1 MSKRA
6 LGKGIEAL
14 LQSSSGSEEPSKS
27 TERHVPLNKIY
38 PNPDQPRKAFNE
50 ERLKELADSVR
61 EQGIIQPI
69 IVEEYGSG
77 YRIVAGERRF
87 RAAQMAH
94 LAEVPV
100 LVRSFTE
107 EEKLEIALIENI
119 QREDLN
125 PIEEA
130 NGYRQLMEAAG
141 LSQEELAQKVGKNR
155 STVANSLRLLKMPE
169 SMQEALVSGEM
180 SAGHARALLSVLNPA
195 DQMILFNR
203 ILKDGLSV
211 REAEVQ
217 AGELNRGGR
226 ASGGAEKHASMK
238 RQDPELSK
246 IEERLIDLFG
256 TKVSVKGS
264 AKKGRIEISYFSLD
278 DLDRILEIVSPD

>member
-14 LQSSSGSEEPSKS
+14 LQSAGSDDSVE
-27 TERHVPLNKIY
+27 TGERLVPLNKIY
-38 PNPDQPRKAFNE
+38 PNPDQPRKTFSE
-50 ERLKELADSVR
+50 ERLKELADSIR

-77 YRIVAGERRF
+77 YRIIAGERRF
-87 RAAQMAH
+87 RAAQLAH

-107 EEKLEIALIENI
+107 EQKLEIALIENI

-130 NGYRQLMEAAG
+130 QGYRQLIEQAG

-155 STVANSLRLLKMPE
+155 STIANSLRLLKMPRE
-169 SMQEALVSGEM
+169 MQDALVYSKM
-180 SAGHARALLSVLNPA
+180 TAGHARALLSIVNPA
-195 DQMILFNR
+195 DQMILYNR
-203 ILKDGLSV
+203 IINDGLSV
-211 REAEVQ
+211 REAETQ
-217 AGELNRGGR
+217 ANDLNRGSR
-226 ASGGAEKHASMK
+226 ASTPEKSSSSMK
-238 RQDPELSK
+238 KHDPELSN
-246 IEERLIDLFG
+246 IEQRLIDLFG
-256 TKVSVKGS
+256 TKVTVKGTP
-264 AKKGRIEISYFSLD
+264 KKGRIEIAYFSLD
-278 DLDRILEIVSPD
+278 DLDRILEIVSR

>member
-14 LQSSSGSEEPSKS
+14 LQNTGSEEPKADTGQLS
-27 TERHVPLNKIY
+27 VPLGKIY
-38 PNPDQPRKAFNE
+38 PNPDQPRKTFAE
-50 ERLKELADSVR
+50 ESLKELADSIR

-69 IVEEYGSG
+69 IVEAYGSG
-77 YRIVAGERRF
+77 YRIIAGERRF
-87 RAAQMAH
+87 RAAQLAH

-100 LVRSFTE
+100 IVRSFTE

-130 NGYRQLMEAAG
+130 LGYRQLIDHTG
-141 LSQEELAQKVGKNR
+141 LSQDDVAKKVGKNR
-155 STVANSLRLLKMPE
+155 STIANSLRLLKMSQE
-169 SMQEALVSGEM
+169 MQDALSYSKM
-180 SAGHARALLSVLNPA
+180 TAGHARALLSILNPA
-195 DQMILFNR
+195 DQMILFSR
-203 ILKDGLSV
+203 IVTDGLSV
-211 REAEVQ
+211 REAEAQ
-217 AGELNRGGR
+217 ASELNRGGR
-226 ASGGAEKHASMK
+226 AVQVEKSVSMK
-238 RQDPELSK
+238 KKDPELNT
-246 IEERLIDLFG
+246 IEQRLIDLFG

-278 DLDRILEIVSPD
+278 DLDRILEIVSR

>member
-14 LQSSSGSEEPSKS
+14 LQNSGTEEQKPDNGQLS
-27 TERHVPLNKIY
+27 VPLGKIY
-38 PNPDQPRKAFNE
+38 PNPDQPRKTFAE
-50 ERLKELADSVR
+50 DSLKELADSIR

-77 YRIVAGERRF
+77 YRIIAGERRF
-87 RAAQMAH
+87 RAAQLAH

-100 LVRSFTE
+100 IVRNFTE

-130 NGYRQLMEAAG
+130 LGYRNLIDHTG
-141 LSQEELAQKVGKNR
+141 LSQDEVAKKVGKNR
-155 STVANSLRLLKMPE
+155 STIANSLRLLKMSRE
-169 SMQEALVSGEM
+169 MQDALTYGKM
-180 SAGHARALLSVLNPA
+180 TAGHARALLSILNPA
-195 DQMILFNR
+195 DQMILFSR
-203 ILKDGLSV
+203 IVTDGLSV
-211 REAEVQ
+211 REAEAQ

-226 ASGGAEKHASMK
+226 AVQAEKSVSMK
-238 RQDPELSK
+238 KKDPELNT
-246 IEERLIDLFG
+246 IEQRLIDLFG

-264 AKKGRIEISYFSLD
+264 PKKGRIEISYFSLD
-278 DLDRILEIVSPD
+278 DLDRILEIVSR

>member
-14 LQSSSGSEEPSKS
+14 LQASSQEGQAIPGDFL
-27 TERHVPLNKIY
+27 VPINRIY
-38 PNPDQPRKAFNE
+38 PNPGQPRKAFNE
-50 ERLKELADSVR
+50 ERLGELADSIR
-61 EQGIIQPI
+61 EQGIIQPL
-69 IVEEYGSG
+69 IVEEYAAGF
-77 YRIVAGERRF
+77 RIIAGERRF

-100 LVRSFTE
+100 LVRRFSD

-125 PIEEA
+125 PVEEA
-130 NGYRQLMEAAG
+130 QAYRHLMDEAG
-141 LSQEELAQKVGKNR
+141 LSQDEVARKVGKNR

-169 SMQEALVSGEM
+169 AMQEALIGGEM
-180 SAGHARALLSVLNPA
+180 TAGHARALLSILNPA

-203 ILKDGLSV
+203 ILNDGLSV
-211 REAEVQ
+211 REAETQ

-226 ASGGAEKHASMK
+226 AAGSEKKHSSVK
-238 RQDPELSK
+238 RNDPELSK
-246 IEERLIDLFG
+246 IEQRLIDLFG
-256 TKVSVKGS
+256 TKVAVKGS
-264 AKKGRIEISYFSLD
+264 SKKGRIEISYFSLD
-278 DLDRILEIVSPD
+278 DLDRILEIVSR

>member
-14 LQSSSGSEEPSKS
+14 LQASNEEDSLRAQ
-27 TERHVPLNKIY
+27 ELLVPLDRIK
-38 PNPDQPRKAFNE
+38 PNPEQPRKAFDE
-50 ERLKELADSVR
+50 EKLNELADSIR
-61 EQGIIQPI
+61 EQGIIQPL
-69 IVEEYGSG
+69 IVEEYQAG
-77 YRIVAGERRF
+77 YRIIAGERRF
-87 RAAQMAH
+87 RAAQLAH

-130 NGYRQLMEAAG
+130 QGYRHLMEQAN
-141 LSQEELAQKVGKNR
+141 LSQEDVAHKVGKNR

-169 SMQEALVSGEM
+169 TMQEALIAGKM
-180 SAGHARALLSVLNPA
+180 TAGHARALLSILNPA

-203 ILKDGLSV
+203 ILNDGLSV
-211 REAEVQ
+211 REAEGQ
-217 AGELNRGGR
+217 AGELNRGSR
-226 ASGGAEKHASMK
+226 ASSPEKQESSIK

-246 IEERLIDLFG
+246 IEQRLIDLFG
-256 TKVSVKGS
+256 TKVAVRGS
-264 AKKGRIEISYFSLD
+264 SKKGKIEISYFSLD
-278 DLDRILEIVSPD
+278 DLDRILEIVSR